1 MPGHKTHRKH
11 PRDWNLMNL
20 LDIVI
25 IVILGY
31 CLIRGIFRGLIK
43 ELSSIVGVLAA
54 FYAAYSYYPL
64 VAYLLSRWI
73 ADTGYLNIL
82 SFFILFCL
90 IFVAVSMLG
99 VVIKYLLDIAFL
111 GWVDRICGGAF
122 GTTKGI
128 LIVSVIVMALT
139 AFLQK
144 GTPLLRQSMLAPHVL
159 LISENMA
166 KVVPKD
172 MKKGFQEG
180 VKALEK
186 AWKK

>member
-1 MPGHKTHRKH
+1 
-11 PRDWNLMNL
+11 MNL

-25 IVILGY
+25 IGIMGY

-64 VAYLLSRWI
+64 IAYLLRRWI
-73 ADTGYLNIL
+73 TDTGYLNIL

-90 IFVAVSMLG
+90 IFIAVSMLG
-99 VVIKYLLDIAFL
+99 VVIKYLLNIAFL

-122 GTTKGI
+122 GTIKGI
-128 LIVSVIVMALT
+128 LLVSMLVMTLT
-139 AFLQK
+139 TFLER
-144 GTPLLRQSMLAPHVL
+144 GTPLLKRSLLAPHVM

-172 MKKGFQEG
+172 MKKKFREG
-180 VKALEK
+180 GKALEK

>member
-1 MPGHKTHRKH
+1 
-11 PRDWNLMNL
+11 MNL

-43 ELSSIVGVLAA
+43 ELSSIVGVFAA

-64 VAYLLSRWI
+64 IAHLLSRWI
-73 ADTGYLNIL
+73 TDSGYLNIL

-111 GWVDRICGGAF
+111 GCVDRICGGAF
-122 GTTKGI
+122 GTVKGI
-128 LIVSVIVMALT
+128 LIISVLVMALT
-139 AFLQK
+139 AFLQR
-144 GTPLLRQSMLAPHVL
+144 GTPLLKKSMLAPHVL
-159 LISENMA
+159 VISESMA

-172 MKKGFQEG
+172 MKNAFGEG
-180 VKALEK
+180 MQALEK